1 MKPTE
6 LLARAPTG
14 DGDEMTLTRRDGAY
28 YLNLKSSGELM
39 TSRAHGSERALATL
53 ACKAMP
59 KSARPRV
66 LVGGLGFGYT
76 LRAALDALP
85 PEAEVVVA
93 ELFELVLT
101 ANRGEVGELAG
112 RPLDDPRVS
121 VRMGDVRDAL
131 GDATFDAILLDV
143 DNGPE
148 AFTLVANSRLY
159 SAKGSGADRAQSRA
173 ARHPGHLVE
182 RRRPA
187 LRAGAAALRRLRFL
201 HPLGRA
207 HPLAR
212 RRPRRP
218 PHHRPRA
225 APAGGALRGRVGLG
239 QAETAAASGNS
250 GWTSSRA
257 TVTSFDTPRSSM
269 VTP

>member
-53 ACKAMP
+53 AIAAMP
-59 KSARPRV
+59 KTPRPRV

-85 PEAEVVVA
+85 PDAEVVVA
-93 ELFELVLT
+93 ELFDLVLT

-131 GDATFDAILLDV
+131 GDATFEAILLDV

-148 AFTLVANSRLY
+148 AFTLAANSRLY
-159 SAKGSGADRAQSRA
+159 SGKGLARLARSLVPRGILGIWSNAEGPPSEPVLRRFETSGFFT
-173 ARHPGHLVE
+173 PWVE
-182 RRRPA
+182 RTRSRE
-187 LRAGAAALRRLRFL
+187 RGRGA
-201 HPLGRA
+201 H
-207 HPLAR
+207 HTIVLAR
-212 RRPRRP
+212 RLP
-218 PHHRPRA
+218 PERA
-225 APAGGALRGRVGLG
+225 
-239 QAETAAASGNS
+239 EAS
-250 GWTSSRA
+250 A
-257 TVTSFDTPRSSM
+257 D
-269 VTP
+269 